1 MVFARNNNADKGGTR
16 SSGKPFDKNE
26 SEEINSE
33 EVETEA
39 TEADETTDADAT
51 ATDDS
56 ADAVDVDDT
65 EWAELDTSK
74 DWREEGP
81 FDIEEV
87 DLEGDEVQRLDFGAL
102 VITPIPEC
110 NLQLQKASEEAEEIL
125 SAVMMVPE
133 LESALEISAFAAP
146 RSAGMWSEIRQQ
158 IIAQTAQA
166 GGSTER
172 VAGPFGTELKKQDIV
187 ELPSGERAIQP
198 SRTWVAEGP
207 RWLLRGVLYGKAAMS
222 EEFDDDVVGPFY
234 DAFRDVIVR
243 RGNDAKPVGDLL
255 TLTLPDE
262 LVAVAQEAAEQDQG
276 QAE

>member
-16 SSGKPFDKNE
+16 SSGKPFDNDE
-26 SEEINSE
+26 VE
-33 EVETEA
+33 EVETTDDEA
-39 TEADETTDADAT
+39 TETDETDASTDAAD
-51 ATDDS
+51 TDDS
-56 ADAVDVDDT
+56 AVDDDA

-81 FDIEEV
+81 FDIDEV
-87 DLEGDEVQRLDFGAL
+87 DLDDDEVQRLDFGAL
-102 VITPIPEC
+102 IITPIPEC

-125 SAVMMVPE
+125 SAVMMVPD

-146 RSAGMWSEIRQQ
+146 RSPGMWSEIRQQ

-207 RWLLRGVLYGKAAMS
+207 RWLLRGVLYGKAAMTD
-222 EEFDDDVVGPFY
+222 EFDDDVVGPFY

-243 RGNDAKPVGDLL
+243 RGSEAKPVGDLL
-255 TLTLPDE
+255 TLTLPEE
-262 LVAVAQEAAEQDQG
+262 LVAVTQEAASEDQN

>member
-16 SSGKPFDKNE
+16 SSGKPFDTDE
-26 SEEINSE
+26 SEELNSE
-33 EVETEA
+33 ELA
-39 TEADETTDADAT
+39 TEDTDTEEDAG
-51 ATDDS
+51 AGE
-56 ADAVDVDDT
+56 AAADVDDA

-125 SAVMMVPE
+125 SAVMMVPA

-276 QAE
+276 QGD